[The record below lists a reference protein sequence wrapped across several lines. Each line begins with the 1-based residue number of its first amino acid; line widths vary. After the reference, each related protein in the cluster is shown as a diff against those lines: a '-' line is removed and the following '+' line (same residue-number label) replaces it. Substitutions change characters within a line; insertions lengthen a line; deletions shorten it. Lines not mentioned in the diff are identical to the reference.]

1 MRNRSKHFLV
11 NKAISTQTAACIL
24 QLQMPMEDWL
34 DLINAETEEDLM
46 ALQETTQIP
55 ETKKSIVEIRYL
67 SEEEKIRLQAEY
79 REKALHDEA
88 SAMCEARMKGFAEGF
103 AEGFAKGFAEGKAE
117 VRRAVESKM
126 RNTGYSEEQIK
137 AVLYD

>member
-1 MRNRSKHFLV
+1 
-11 NKAISTQTAACIL
+11 
-24 QLQMPMEDWL
+24 
-34 DLINAETEEDLM
+34 M

-103 AEGFAKGFAEGKAE
+103 AEGFAKGFAEGFAKGFAEGKAE
-117 VRRAVESKM
+117 VRRAVDSKM
-126 RNTGYSEEQIK
+126 RNLGYSEEQIK
-137 AVLYD
+137 AVLDE

>member
-1 MRNRSKHFLV
+1 
-11 NKAISTQTAACIL
+11 
-24 QLQMPMEDWL
+24 MPMEDWL

-46 ALQETTQIP
+46 AHGEATQIP

-88 SAMCEARMKGFAEGF
+88 SAMSDARMKGFAEGI
-103 AEGFAKGFAEGKAE
+103 AEAKAE
-117 VRRAVESKM
+117 LRRTVESKM
-126 RNTGYSEEQIK
+126 RNMGYSEEQIK

>member
-1 MRNRSKHFLV
+1 
-11 NKAISTQTAACIL
+11 
-24 QLQMPMEDWL
+24 
-34 DLINAETEEDLM
+34 M
-46 ALQETTQIP
+46 AHGEATQIP
-55 ETKKSIVEIRYL
+55 EIKKSIVEIRYL

-88 SAMCEARMKGFAEGF
+88 SAMSDARMKGFAEGF

-126 RNTGYSEEQIK
+126 RNMGYSEEQIK
-137 AVLYD
+137 AIVGEESYLNPDRCLYSSITNAYGRLA

>member
-1 MRNRSKHFLV
+1 MTHGE
-11 NKAISTQTAACIL
+11 A
-24 QLQMPMEDWL
+24 
-34 DLINAETEEDLM
+34 
-46 ALQETTQIP
+46 TQIP

-88 SAMCEARMKGFAEGF
+88 SAMSDARMNGF
-103 AEGFAKGFAEGKAE
+103 AEGFAKGFAEGFAKGFAKGKAE

-126 RNTGYSEEQIK
+126 RNMGYSEEQIK

>member
-1 MRNRSKHFLV
+1 M
-11 NKAISTQTAACIL
+11 NKAISTQTAACNL
-24 QLQMPMEDWL
+24 QLQMPMKDWL

-46 ALQETTQIP
+46 ALQEATQIP

-88 SAMCEARMKGFAEGF
+88 SAMSDARMKGFAEGF
-103 AEGFAKGFAEGKAE
+103 TKSFAKGFAEGKAE
-117 VRRAVESKM
+117 LRRAVESKM
-126 RNTGYSEEQIK
+126 RNMGYSEEQIK

>member
-1 MRNRSKHFLV
+1 
-11 NKAISTQTAACIL
+11 
-24 QLQMPMEDWL
+24 MPMEDWL

-126 RNTGYSEEQIK
+126 RNLGYSEEQIK
-137 AVLYD
+137 AVLDE